1 MAARSADVVVDLDG
15 VRHRPAAPLIRAVDP
30 VLTRGDGVFETM
42 LLRAGRPCLLEAHLA
57 RLEHSASVAGLP
69 APDPDR
75 WRAAVDIAAVQWD
88 RSVDGVLRLVHG
100 RGASFVTVSAVP
112 ARAVAARR
120 EGVAAVT
127 LNPGPRGALT
137 DAKSLSYALN
147 VAALQEAARRGAG
160 DAIFVDHDGRVLE
173 GPRSSVVIAQS
184 EILLSPPPTLPIL
197 AGTTVGA
204 LFEIAPRSAYRALT
218 VADLLAA
225 EGVWLLSAVTLG
237 ARVHTLD
244 GAALPPAPAAAE
256 LARLVDLA
264 VSR

>member
-15 VRHRPAAPLIRAVDP
+15 VRHGSTAPLVRAVDP
-30 VLTRGDGVFETM
+30 VLTHGDGVFETT
-42 LLRAGRPCLLEAHLA
+42 LLRAGRPCLLDAHLA

-69 APDPDR
+69 GPDLDR

-120 EGVAAVT
+120 DGLAAVT

-137 DAKSLSYALN
+137 GAKSLSYALN
-147 VAALQEAARRGAG
+147 VAALQEAARRGAD
-160 DAIFVDHDGRVLE
+160 DAIFVDHDGWVLE

-184 EILLSPPPTLPIL
+184 ETLLSPPPTLPIL
-197 AGTTVGA
+197 AGTTVAA
-204 LFEIAPRSAYRALT
+204 LFEIVTRSAYRPLR

-225 EGVWLLSAVTLG
+225 EGIWLLSSVTLS

-244 GAALPPAPAAAE
+244 GVGLPPAPAAGE